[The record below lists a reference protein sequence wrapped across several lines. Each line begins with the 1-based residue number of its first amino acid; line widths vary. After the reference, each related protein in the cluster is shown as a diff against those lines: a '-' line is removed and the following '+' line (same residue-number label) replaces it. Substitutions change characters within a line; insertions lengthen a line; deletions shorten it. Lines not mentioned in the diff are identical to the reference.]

1 MTSFPPA
8 CVQTFSGAHPAT
20 IHNGSSTSK
29 AITPDSAV
37 GRRPYT
43 PHQGG
48 ANPTP
53 VITGTTA
60 PLSELAPLVFLLQ
73 NPMMIQ
79 YKIQFGRIY
88 YNHSPPSS
96 AEVKNE

>member
-1 MTSFPPA
+1 
-8 CVQTFSGAHPAT
+8 
-20 IHNGSSTSK
+20 
-29 AITPDSAV
+29 V
-37 GRRPYT
+37 GGRPYI

-48 ANPTP
+48 ANPTL

-60 PLSELAPLVFLLQ
+60 LLSELAPLAFLLQ
-73 NPMMIQ
+73 HPKMVQ

-96 AEVKNE
+96 AEVNNE